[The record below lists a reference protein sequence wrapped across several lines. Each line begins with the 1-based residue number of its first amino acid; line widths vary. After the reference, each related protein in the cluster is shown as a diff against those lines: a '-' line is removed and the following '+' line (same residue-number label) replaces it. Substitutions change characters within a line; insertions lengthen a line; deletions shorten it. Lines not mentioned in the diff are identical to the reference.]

1 MILEAAAA
9 LVLTTA
15 TSQSAT
21 VDLAEMQR
29 RLESWRAAADRPSPP
44 PGQAILHTPAD
55 FQQAARRALLDR
67 LRDPG
72 SARFRNVRRLP
83 APNGRVFCGEINTR
97 NGFGGMTGFHRFQ
110 VYAGADGRTYVEFD
124 NGEDEL
130 RRSYFQAGWA
140 QDCSS
145 DGHPVTF

>member
-15 TSQSAT
+15 TSQSPI

-29 RLESWRAAADRPSPP
+29 RVESWRAAADRPSPP

-67 LRDPG
+67 LRDPALLA
-72 SARFRNVRRLP
+72 SEM
-83 APNGRVFCGEINTR
+83 CG
-97 NGFGGMTGFHRFQ
+97 GC
-110 VYAGADGRTYVEFD
+110 
-124 NGEDEL
+124 L
-130 RRSYFQAGWA
+130 RRTGESFAERLTPGTA
-140 QDCSS
+140 S
-145 DGHPVTF
+145 VA